1 MSSSLSTTKLTRRGF
16 LRTQAA
22 LAAAAAA
29 PMPALAAATHE
40 KSAAA
45 VDYYDKLGVQT
56 FINAAGTYTDLSSA
70 CMPESVQ
77 EAVALAAKKWVHIRE
92 LQQKGGAYIANRL
105 KAEGCC
111 ISAGAASAI
120 TLAAAACIQAAN
132 NCRPIDIP
140 RLIGTPK
147 YPKNEIITQTPY
159 GYDEG
164 MVMCGA
170 KIVVVNTLEEY
181 KRAFNENTVM
191 TNHEN
196 AAEVVKI
203 PVQDWLAVAKEHGV
217 PCHLDAAADM
227 PPVSNLWTL
236 AEKWDLVCFSGGK
249 GIRGPQSAGLLL
261 GKKKYTDL
269 ANNMLPPVEGVARGM
284 KVAKEQI
291 VGMVAAV
298 DWILSQTDESLFK
311 ESNDRLAVM
320 ASILKDVPS
329 VKTRVIVPA
338 VANHYPQLVVE
349 FDPKVIG
356 ATPREIKAR
365 LATGNPAIEINPHTG
380 STRASQGVDPLPNAL
395 VVTAMLLFPGQDKI
409 VGEQIRKTLKDP
421 KSVGTYDPAARP
433 NRG

>member
-1 MSSSLSTTKLTRRGF
+1 
-16 LRTQAA
+16 
-22 LAAAAAA
+22 
-29 PMPALAAATHE
+29 
-40 KSAAA
+40 
-45 VDYYDKLGVQT
+45 
-56 FINAAGTYTDLSSA
+56 
-70 CMPESVQ
+70 
-77 EAVALAAKKWVHIRE
+77 
-92 LQQKGGAYIANRL
+92 
-105 KAEGCC
+105 
-111 ISAGAASAI
+111 
-120 TLAAAACIQAAN
+120 
-132 NCRPIDIP
+132 
-140 RLIGTPK
+140 
-147 YPKNEIITQTPY
+147 
-159 GYDEG
+159 
-164 MVMCGA
+164 
-170 KIVVVNTLEEY
+170 VNTLEEY

-203 PVQDWLAVAKEHGV
+203 PVEDWLAVAKEHGV

-227 PPVSNLWTL
+227 PPISNLWTL

-269 ANNMLPPVEGVARGM
+269 ANGMLPPVEGVARGM

-298 DWILSQTDESLFK
+298 DWILSQTDEGLFK

-320 ASILKDVPS
+320 AAILKDVPS

-380 STRASQGVDPLPNAL
+380 STRASQGVDPMPNAL